1 MRGISS
7 QRASF
12 IAGFRLASAAR
23 AFLMEAVTSRRFGSR
38 SPVVLA
44 LAFVFA
50 TALAFCPDVRVALAD
65 DADPAAVAAAAAD
78 EDVEARA
85 RARARARAALDIDE
99 EGDAAAYDAGMGMGM
114 GSMFTGRSGLL
125 GTGLMAFAFY
135 FMFVRGRGR
144 SQAMGNWGSYYLFWI
159 VAPAVIAVATSH
171 PAALIVVLV
180 GLIARRWLPDPFLA
194 LRHSA
199 RARKLSVEVGANA
212 GNVTARR
219 DLAMIWLEKR
229 RPQHA
234 LPLLDQA
241 LARDPESPELLFLR
255 GDTLLALKQ
264 PERALESFVAVVQTN
279 RTFRYGEAY
288 LRAADAL
295 IALGR
300 HDDAEEALG
309 HYLKINS
316 SSIEALVK
324 LARVHKAKGDA
335 AGVARARAE
344 ARDVWHVL
352 HGFQRRKQFGWY
364 VRSRFGP

>member
-1 MRGISS
+1 M
-7 QRASF
+7 A
-12 IAGFRLASAAR
+12 
-23 AFLMEAVTSRRFGSR
+23 
-38 SPVVLA
+38 LA
-44 LAFVFA
+44 LV
-50 TALAFCPDVRVALAD
+50 VALGA
-65 DADPAAVAAAAAD
+65 AFSTAPRLGPAHAAASVNDAGTTTTTAED
-78 EDVEARA
+78 EGEARTRA
-85 RARARARAALDIDE
+85 RNRARARAALGVEGYGE
-99 EGDAAAYDAGMGMGM
+99 EVDDATAGYDPGATLGM

-144 SQAMGNWGSYYLFWI
+144 GQGTGNWGSYYLFWI
-159 VAPAVIAVATSH
+159 VAPAIIAVATSH
-171 PAALIVVLV
+171 PAVLIVVLV

-194 LRHSA
+194 IRHSA
-199 RARKLSVEVGANA
+199 RAHKLAVEVSANA

-219 DLAMIWLEKR
+219 ELAAIWLEKR
-229 RPQHA
+229 RPQRA
-234 LPLLDQA
+234 LPLLEQA

-264 PERALESFVAVVQTN
+264 PGKALESFVAVVHSN
-279 RTFRYGEAY
+279 RNFRYGEAY

-295 IALGR
+295 LALSR
-300 HDDAEEALG
+300 LDDAEEALG

-316 SSIEALVK
+316 SSIEALFK
-324 LARVHKAKGDA
+324 LSRVYKAKGDV

-364 VRSRFGP
+364 LRSRFGP

>member
-1 MRGISS
+1 
-7 QRASF
+7 
-12 IAGFRLASAAR
+12 
-23 AFLMEAVTSRRFGSR
+23 
-38 SPVVLA
+38 
-44 LAFVFA
+44 
-50 TALAFCPDVRVALAD
+50 VALVFSVVSGAALSSLGAAQAGSDAGVVVPATESEAD
-65 DADPAAVAAAAAD
+65 
-78 EDVEARA
+78 ARA
-85 RARARARAALDIDE
+85 RARNRARARAALGV
-99 EGDAAAYDAGMGMGM
+99 EGDGQDDGDESDDAVPGYDPSATLGMGSM

-144 SQAMGNWGSYYLFWI
+144 SQGMGNWGSYYLFWI
-159 VAPAVIAVATSH
+159 VAPAIIAVATSH
-171 PAALIVVLV
+171 PAVLIVVLV

-199 RARKLSVEVGANA
+199 RAHKLAVEVGANA

-229 RPQHA
+229 RPQRA

-264 PERALESFVAVVQTN
+264 PEKALESFVAVVHSN
-279 RTFRYGEAY
+279 RNFRYGEAY

-295 IALGR
+295 IALAR
-300 HDDAEEALG
+300 LEDAEEALG
-309 HYLKINS
+309 HYLKVNS
-316 SSIEALVK
+316 SSIEALFK
-324 LARVHKAKGDA
+324 LARVHRAKGDA

-352 HGFQRRKQFGWY
+352 HGFQRRKQLGWY
-364 VRSRFGP
+364 LRTRFGP